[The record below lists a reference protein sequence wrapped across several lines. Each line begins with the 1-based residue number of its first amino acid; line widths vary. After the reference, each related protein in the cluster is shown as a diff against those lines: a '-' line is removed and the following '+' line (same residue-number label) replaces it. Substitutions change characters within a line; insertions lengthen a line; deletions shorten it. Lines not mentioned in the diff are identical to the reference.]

1 MTITEPRAIQQR
13 FLALNRERLGRALAA
28 LPQRQR
34 PFIEVL
40 PVLFHTNH
48 PALPGFVSRDAP
60 YGVAA
65 YYPSDQALT
74 AAGRVARTFDYK
86 RRVPLTYDVDA
97 LYLMGSPGTL
107 AYSEHSDFDIW
118 LCHREDLPETA
129 VEVLHRKAE
138 GVAQWAATLDLEVH
152 FYLMSAADARAG
164 RFHGLSEQSSGSA
177 QRQLLLDEF
186 YRTALLVAGRQPLW
200 WLVPPEH
207 DGEYEAY
214 GGELLRRR
222 FVDPAE
228 VLDFGGLQG
237 VPANE
242 FLGAALWQ
250 LYKAVSSPYKSL
262 LKILLLESYA
272 SEFPNPGLLAQ
283 RFKAAVYAGTRHLD
297 RLDPYALMLEKV
309 EGYLVAQGD
318 RERLE
323 LAHRCLYFKTGQ
335 HLSRP
340 RPPAQEDPRPAQLR
354 ALVQAW
360 HWSDAQL
367 QNLDLRDD
375 WKLERVV
382 DDRQRVVRALTRS
395 YRALSAFARQ
405 HAPAAAISQRD
416 MTILGR
422 RLFAAF
428 EHRVGKVQWIG
439 GVRPGQLAESHLVL
453 QRVRYDGREEWLVFR
468 GSGTAQGGRLL
479 PALRRT
485 GTLVEAL
492 VWCHFNGVA
501 TERTSVALEGEEQ
514 SVFGRELPLTLG
526 ALRRTFPAADPGE
539 PSVEALAAPSRP
551 LRACMLLNLGV
562 DPLASYTRHGL
573 HLTTDRLDPL
583 NYGAR
588 EDNLCLAIDYV
599 FVTSWNEV
607 FTARYEGADGLVD
620 CLRDWLAHA
629 ALGPVEL
636 TVHCFTPY
644 RGPSIARRV
653 QGLLEEA
660 AGVFAAG
667 EERRGTRWL
676 MKVSDVFF
684 SVTFEGER
692 PRVERV
698 GDATALH
705 EHLGSAMPGYAA
717 TRFDRGSS
725 SGSVLPVVYAC
736 NSPGRVQVFYQVR
749 GAEADVYVLDENGSL
764 FTDTVPFHEEL
775 TLLTPYARFLEA
787 VAFRQ
792 NASGLGRPAV
802 GTGDPLELYRLAP
815 QRSGELAASRV
826 TRPVR
831 ATIQPYLEVK
841 VVVESETPQPSL
853 RVLCDGVEYSTAE
866 HGARLFEEVVT
877 QVLAARGSGE
887 PYPVYVTDVDLSA
900 IDDRPGVSGL
910 TPTVRYLYYKAEVER
925 RLNQALAA
933 QAPAPPCTRPQ
944 DSTPRSGGEVRTPPS
959 RGAR

>member
-1 MTITEPRAIQQR
+1 MTIAEPRAIQQR
-13 FLALNRERLGRALAA
+13 FLALNRERLKRAVAT

-34 PFIEVL
+34 PFVEVL
-40 PVLFHTNH
+40 PILFHTNH

-65 YYPSDQALT
+65 YSPSEHTLT
-74 AAGRVARTFDYK
+74 AARRVARTFDYK
-86 RRVPLTYDVDA
+86 RRIPLTYDVDA
-97 LYLMGSPGTL
+97 LYLMGSSGTL
-107 AYSEHSDFDIW
+107 AYSEHSDFDVW
-118 LCHREDLPETA
+118 LCHREDLPEEA
-129 VEVLHRKAE
+129 VEVLRRKAQ

-152 FYLMSAADARAG
+152 FYLMSAADVRSG
-164 RFHGLSEQSSGSA
+164 RFDGLSEQSSGSA
-177 QRQLLLDEF
+177 QRQLLLEEF

-200 WLVPPEH
+200 WLIPPEH

-214 GGELLRRR
+214 SSELLRRR
-222 FVDPAE
+222 FVDSAE
-228 VLDFGGLQG
+228 MLDFGGLQG
-237 VPANE
+237 IPANE

-272 SEFPNPGLLAQ
+272 SEFPSPGLLAQ
-283 RFKAAVYAGTRHLD
+283 RFKAAVYAGTTQLD
-297 RLDPYALMLEKV
+297 QLDPYALMLEKV

-318 RERLE
+318 EERVE
-323 LAHRCLYFKTGQ
+323 LARRCLYFKAGQ

-340 RPPAQEDPRPAQLR
+340 QPPGDEDPRTAQLR
-354 ALVQAW
+354 ALVQTW
-360 HWSDAQL
+360 HWDEAQI
-367 QNLDLRDD
+367 QNLDLRDT

-382 DDRQRVVRALTRS
+382 EDRQRIVQALTRS
-395 YRALSAFARQ
+395 YRVLSAFARQ
-405 HAPAAAISQRD
+405 HAATAAISQQD

-428 EHRVGKVQWIG
+428 EHRVGKVQWIS
-439 GVRPGQLAESHLVL
+439 GVRLGQLAESHLVL
-453 QRVRYDGREEWLVFR
+453 QRIRYDGREEWLVFR

-479 PALRRT
+479 PALRRA

-501 TERTSVALEGEEQ
+501 TERTSVVLEGEEQ
-514 SVFGRELPLTLG
+514 SIFGRELPLTLS
-526 ALRRTFPAADPGE
+526 ALRRAFPVAEPGE
-539 PSVEALAAPSRP
+539 PSVEALGTPSRP

-562 DPLASYTRHGL
+562 DPLASYTRQGL

-599 FVTSWNEV
+599 FVTSWKEV
-607 FTARYEGADGLVD
+607 FTAHYEGPDGLVE
-620 CLRDWLAHA
+620 CLRDWLSHT
-629 ALGPVEL
+629 ALGPVDL

-644 RGPSIARRV
+644 RGPSIAHRV

-660 AGVFAAG
+660 ARVFSAG
-667 EERRGTRWL
+667 DERRGTRWL
-676 MKVSDVFF
+676 IKISDIFF

-698 GDATALH
+698 GNATALH
-705 EHLGSAMPGYAA
+705 EHLGSALPEYAS

-725 SGSVLPVVYAC
+725 SGSALPVVYAC

-749 GAEADVYVLDENGSL
+749 GTEADVYVLDENGSL
-764 FTDTVPFHEEL
+764 FRDTVSFHEEL

-792 NASGLGRPAV
+792 NASGMGRPAAEA
-802 GTGDPLELYRLAP
+802 GDPLEFYRLEA
-815 QRSGELAASRV
+815 QRSGNLAASRV

-831 ATIQPYLEVK
+831 ATLQPYLEVK
-841 VVVESETPQPSL
+841 VVVETETPQPSL
-853 RVLCDGVEYSTAE
+853 RVLCGGVEYSTGD
-866 HGARLFEEVVT
+866 HGPHLFEEVVA

-933 QAPAPPCTRPQ
+933 Q
-944 DSTPRSGGEVRTPPS
+944 
-959 RGAR
+959 